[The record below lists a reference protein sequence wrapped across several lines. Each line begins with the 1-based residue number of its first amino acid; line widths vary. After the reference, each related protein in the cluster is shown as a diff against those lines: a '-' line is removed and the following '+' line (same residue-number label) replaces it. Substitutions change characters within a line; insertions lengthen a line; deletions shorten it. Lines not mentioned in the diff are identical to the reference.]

1 MSRLSL
7 RERKTLASRNCNSS
21 FGSEA
26 FPFAERKATI
36 QPMSRSQRRWL
47 FLPVAIVSLAAIG
60 IGWWWSQKHRRP
72 DRPSDTQPL
81 SFDGTSDQL
90 RQTVVLPT
98 LDTPIPE
105 GKSAI
110 WCASFQL
117 AWNRLK
123 DDVAK
128 EPIRL
133 ANAQEIADRLNR
145 GDQTEDDLDP
155 QSVYAA
161 AGLMRDGIADRI
173 RGDMARKFP
182 NVPGPQFD
190 VPPDG
195 AVAYAYLEASAK
207 FDIPFFENDEP
218 FEFTDS
224 AGNKT
229 AVGSFGIRKKDDYAY
244 HKLRAQVQILF
255 RRDDERGLEEIPEFI
270 VDPCARSQPYQ
281 IMLARIDR
289 KPTLAETF
297 ADAETRIGTNPPRE
311 FGSKLRP
318 RDTLVVPNIVSQIT
332 HRYKELEGT
341 DKQFSNRELRG
352 LHLDTAMQVI
362 RFRLDRSGAEL
373 ASESKVYVK
382 PSASY
387 FHLDHPFL
395 IIMKKRDAK
404 RPFFVMWVDNAELLQ
419 KK

>member
-1 MSRLSL
+1 MTHSR
-7 RERKTLASRNCNSS
+7 RPWIVVVLAI
-21 FGSEA
+21 A
-26 FPFAERKATI
+26 
-36 QPMSRSQRRWL
+36 
-47 FLPVAIVSLAAIG
+47 SLAAIG

-244 HKLRAQVQILF
+244 RKLRAQVAVLH
-255 RRDDERGLEEIPEFI
+255 RPETGEWGGEVKNFI
-270 VDPCARSQPYQ
+270 IDPCTTSVLYQ
-281 IMLARIDR
+281 IVLARVDR
-289 KPTLAETF
+289 KGTLAETV
-297 ADAETRIGTNPPRE
+297 ADVEAKCKNEPPKYRSNLNPVD
-311 FGSKLRP
+311 S
-318 RDTLVVPNIVSQIT
+318 VIVPNMTWNIN
-332 HRYKELEGT
+332 HRFTELEGK
-341 DKQFSNRELRG
+341 DKKFLNPG
-352 LHLDTAMQVI
+352 LQGLYHDTAMQRVS
-362 RFRLDRSGAEL
+362 FRLFRGGAEL
-373 ASESKVYVK
+373 ASEAKSMSK
-382 PSASY
+382 PSPSY
-387 FHLDHPFL
+387 FDLDHPFL